1 MLQVNSMLNVRSVRV
16 AKATLSPSHVTFFL
30 HQSLLYLHDGISASM
45 KEDIDSFNYTWL
57 LQFVRRFDWGEDLT
71 NMLFVGMPDVVTPAH
86 FDILENLYVQVSL
99 YQIGLFTGY
108 WGLYNSGP
116 GRLKSEWRYPL
127 NKLITITWLH
137 WSICSVRSYWVF
149 IQKRREYW
157 RRCSILPL
165 VLVVIDIT
173 ISVMVEQLPSLKILP
188 SKLTTWHH
196 FSLFSQIFS
205 TPSN

>member
-1 MLQVNSMLNVRSVRV
+1 MLNVRSVRV
-16 AKATLSPSHVTFFL
+16 AKATLSSSHVTFFL

-108 WGLYNSGP
+108 
-116 GRLKSEWRYPL
+116 
-127 NKLITITWLH
+127 
-137 WSICSVRSYWVF
+137 
-149 IQKRREYW
+149 
-157 RRCSILPL
+157 
-165 VLVVIDIT
+165 
-173 ISVMVEQLPSLKILP
+173 
-188 SKLTTWHH
+188 
-196 FSLFSQIFS
+196 
-205 TPSN
+205 